1 MKYEKLMNGW
11 AGKAQWDLTEWA
23 AKCRP
28 LAQLQ
33 IRLRG
38 VSRDARERKVVRCG
52 LRSPDPASPVEPAQ
66 RLLQSMCHIDLFI

>member
-1 MKYEKLMNGW
+1 MNGW

-38 VSRDARERKVVRCG
+38 VSRDARERKVIRCG
-52 LRSPDPASPVEPAQ
+52 LRSPDPALSSRACSTLATVNV
-66 RLLQSMCHIDLFI
+66 SH